1 MIALI
6 LVGMSFIAIGLFVS
20 SLTENQFASVVITIA
35 ILLGLLLVGI
45 FNRFIESYAIRTILS
60 WLSIYSRFTAFTYGV
75 FDVGAII
82 YYFSISGVFL
92 FLAVRVFEARKYN

>member
-1 MIALI
+1 MHKCAG
-6 LVGMSFIAIGLFVS
+6 VGLQQ
-20 SLTENQFASVVITIA
+20 SLQAVIF
-35 ILLGLLLVGI
+35 LDQLGLLLVGI